1 MHIYNHAV
9 GGATSGDGINRLHW
23 FHREEK
29 MPDLSFIMF
38 GLNDAQKG
46 VPINKYKKN
55 LELIIRDLKSLGS
68 EVVLLSPTPF
78 LSKMSEVANYC
89 KHAISV
95 AKIMDVLFSDCL
107 SPFNEM
113 TEKLPKF
120 LWADG
125 LHLNAN
131 GHRVL
136 ADIIWRKL

>member
-23 FHREEK
+23 SHREEK

-46 VPINKYKKN
+46 VSINKYKKN
-55 LELIIRDLKSLGS
+55 LELIIKDLKCLGS

-78 LSKMSEVANYC
+78 LSKMSEVENHC
-89 KHAISV
+89 KHAASV
-95 AKIMDVLFSDCL
+95 ANIMDVLFIDYL